1 MATKEMLE
9 IKEMIK
15 NLSEKN
21 SCILSIID
29 KETNTIDIRSADI
42 TQLNLAMTI
51 VGLAQIL
58 VDNSNMKSIKEVFE
72 KILDD
77 DSLKIVSK

>member
-1 MATKEMLE
+1 MLE

-77 DSLKIVSK
+77 DSLKIISK